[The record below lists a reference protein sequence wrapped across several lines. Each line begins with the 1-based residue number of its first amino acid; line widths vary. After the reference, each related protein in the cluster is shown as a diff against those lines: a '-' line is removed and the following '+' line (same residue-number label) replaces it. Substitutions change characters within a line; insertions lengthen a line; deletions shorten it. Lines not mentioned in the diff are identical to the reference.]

1 MEVDAAASTSA
12 WPLGLKR
19 SRSILSDS
27 STTSDA
33 GTDDRGT
40 PNAKWMQMRTAEGND
55 RRKRRHCPSSAS
67 PSDEEVPNAPFGPAA
82 WRSSMFDTP
91 PRAPPASPEHHDAA
105 MLDPMLDVDATMSA
119 IPTNAFA
126 HTHTPRTHTS
136 YMPPTPSPLALSRL
150 SMDDDTALAP
160 GALAPHTGLGHPL
173 VASQCP
179 PVPSDA
185 SLRRV
190 SAEASAPPLPAYRY
204 SPGVRSCDPPGGR
217 PLLRYTMGYREDCEM
232 CRNRTPG
239 HYNHVQR

>member
-1 MEVDAAASTSA
+1 MEVDAAVSSSA

-33 GTDDRGT
+33 GVDDR
-40 PNAKWMQMRTAEGND
+40 NAASAKWVQTRSAEGSD
-55 RRKRRHCPSSAS
+55 PRKRRHCPSSAS
-67 PSDEEVPNAPFGPAA
+67 PSDDDLPYAPFGPAA
-82 WRSSMFDTP
+82 WRSSLGDIP

-105 MLDPMLDVDATMSA
+105 MLDSMLDVDATMSA
-119 IPTNAFA
+119 IPTNAFT
-126 HTHTPRTHTS
+126 HTHTPRTHAS
-136 YMPPTPSPLALSRL
+136 YIPPTPSPLALSRL
-150 SMDDDTALAP
+150 SMDDETAHAP

-179 PVPSDA
+179 TVPSDA
-185 SLRRV
+185 PLHRV
-190 SAEASAPPLPAYRY
+190 SAEASAPPTPANRY
-204 SPGVRSCDPPGGR
+204 SPGVRSSDPPGGR